1 MKEDKRRVFNKKSQ
15 SEIITT
21 VLIILLVLA
30 AIIIVWNVV
39 SNLITDSS
47 EEIKEQTNPVFIQVD
62 NFILYSNGTADV
74 KVYFGSGEEK
84 IEKLQ
89 FVFEDENGQTKVIIR
104 ENIDL
109 KLKETKVYRFT
120 QAEVGLQNVVKV
132 TVIPIY
138 GSNKE
143 GIPDEKE
150 VKKATINP
158 VILNCYDQILG
169 NPDLIAYYSLEGN
182 ANDVS
187 GNGNN
192 GTVTN
197 AVFNSTGKFNGA
209 YTFDGNGDYISR
221 TNTILTSSYPFTMS
235 AWFIKNTTAEGNIF
249 ILESDADTPVNYGIG
264 ASTKGIL
271 YADPGDTPYF
281 ALGTTNIRDNK
292 WHHIVGVFNSDTDK
306 RLYIDGVNEVDLT
319 DSIPYDSTYINLV
332 VVGFSNKRMNYFNG
346 SIDEIAIFNKG
357 LNSVE
362 IQDLYNCYS

>member
-74 KVYFGSGEEK
+74 KVYFGS
-84 IEKLQ
+84 
-89 FVFEDENGQTKVIIR
+89 
-104 ENIDL
+104 
-109 KLKETKVYRFT
+109 
-120 QAEVGLQNVVKV
+120 AE
-132 TVIPIY
+132 
-138 GSNKE
+138 
-143 GIPDEKE
+143 EKE